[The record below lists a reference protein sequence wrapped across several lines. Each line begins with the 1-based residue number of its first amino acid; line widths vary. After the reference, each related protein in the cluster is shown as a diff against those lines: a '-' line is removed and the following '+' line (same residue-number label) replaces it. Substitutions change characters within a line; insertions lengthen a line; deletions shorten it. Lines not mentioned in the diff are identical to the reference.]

1 MHLSNANL
9 FLVGLRI
16 ARIPLDQSPIL
27 FLGVGIWIVS
37 FDFLFG
43 QIELACPDLIPV
55 GWAFFFYGE
64 FDPGSG

>member
-1 MHLSNANL
+1 LSNANL
-9 FLVGLRI
+9 FLVGPFF
-16 ARIPLDQSPIL
+16 ADCEK
-27 FLGVGIWIVS
+27 FLWIKVQPFGVGIWIVS